1 MGNDGTLN
9 FDTKI
14 DSSGFQKG
22 LNGIGSVAK
31 AGIGLTT
38 KVLKG
43 ATAGLTALG
52 GAAIKVGSDFEA
64 GMSQVQAISGASG
77 EDLEKLKNKA
87 KEMGATTKF
96 SATESA
102 EALNYMAMAG
112 WKTEDML
119 GGLEGVMNLAAA
131 SGEDLATA
139 SDIVTD
145 AMTALGM
152 QASEAGHFSDVLAAA
167 ASNANTSVGGMGETF
182 KYAGAMAGTLGY
194 SVEDVALATGLMAN
208 AGIKGTMAGTSLNSI
223 MTRLS
228 TNTNGARDA
237 IEELGVSFFNSDGS
251 ARSLT
256 DVMLELREAT
266 ADMTTEQK
274 ANFAN
279 TVAGMEAQKGLS
291 AILNATEDDYNKLSV
306 AIQNADGCA
315 LEMAKTMQ
323 DNLQGQI
330 TILQSGLEGLG
341 ISIYETF
348 QDTAKDV
355 VKEAQGMIQQLQDA
369 FNEGGLD
376 GIVSAVGNVL
386 AQIIERIAGAAPELV
401 NMAVGLVGSLC
412 EGLKSAPG
420 IGDTATSL
428 ITTLITG
435 FLSCI
440 DDLWSTAIVLIGKMA
455 EGMAAGAPQVVQAI
469 STTITDILE
478 CLVDWGP
485 DLLQAGVDI
494 LMALVDGIVSALPT
508 LIYQISMLL
517 LEVCE
522 ALRTNLPAITQAA
535 IDIAMALI
543 NGLAESA
550 PLLLEAAVQ
559 LLMTIIEAIPVVIE
573 QLLAVLPE
581 LITTICGFLTENIP
595 LIVDAAIQLLMG
607 IIEAIPTIIQAIVDN
622 LPLIITSL
630 VDGLTGAL
638 PQIVQA
644 AITLLMGIIQAIP
657 DIIVAIAENLPQIIT
672 AIASG
677 LAQAIPQIF
686 TAAKDLLWQLIL
698 AVPDIVVGIGQ
709 AIPDIIAGIVNGLI
723 GGIGAVK
730 DAALELGSGIL
741 NGIKSF
747 FGINSPSTVM
757 AEQGDYLVQGLIN
770 GLAEMP
776 DQMMQTLDAALNNLT
791 AWGQQ
796 MLSGIQNTVQNM
808 VNSAEQVISQLP
820 GKIWTHLVNVV
831 TKVTAWGQQMLT
843 TAQTAI
849 QNMISSVIQLISELP
864 GKIWTHLVNVVTKVT
879 TWGQQMLTAATTA
892 IQNMISSIISLISEL
907 PGKVWTHLVN
917 VVTKVTTWGQQM
929 LSAATTA
936 IQNMVSAIISKLAE
950 LPGKVTSKLAEV
962 TAGMVQWGSDIVS
975 KMTDVGKNIVSGI
988 WNGISSGWDWLKG
1001 KVADLANSL
1010 LDSAKS
1016 ALGINSPSRKF
1027 RDQVGKWIL
1036 PGVSKGIENTM
1047 PKALKR

>member
-237 IEELGVSFFNSDGS
+237 IEELGVAFFNEDGS

-256 DVMLELREAT
+256 DVMGELREAT

-291 AILNATEDDYNKLSV
+291 AILNATEDDYNKLSA

-315 LEMAKTMQ
+315 LEMAETMQ
-323 DNLQGQI
+323 DNLQGQL

-341 ISIYETF
+341 ISLYETF
-348 QDTAKDV
+348 QGTAKDV
-355 VKEAQGMIQQLQDA
+355 VKEAQGMVQQLQDA
-369 FNEGGLD
+369 FNAGGLD
-376 GIVSAVGNVL
+376 GLVSAVGDVL
-386 AQIIERIAGAAPELV
+386 AQIIERLAGAAPELV
-401 NMAVGLVGSLC
+401 NMAVSLVGSLC

-420 IGDTATSL
+420 IGDSAASL
-428 ITTLITG
+428 ITSLVTG
-435 FLSCI
+435 LASCV
-440 DDLWSTAIVLIGKMA
+440 DDIWTTAIVLVGKMA
-455 EGMAAGAPQVVQAI
+455 EGVAAGAPQMVQAI
-469 STTITDILE
+469 SATITDIHE
-478 CLVDWGP
+478 CVAEWMP
-485 DLLQAGVDI
+485 DFLQAGADI
-494 LMALVDGIVSALPT
+494 LLALVDGIADALPT
-508 LIYQISMLL
+508 LAY
-517 LEVCE
+517 
-522 ALRTNLPAITQAA
+522 QAA
-535 IDIAMALI
+535 VIIEEMAMALVDNI
-543 NGLAESA
+543 PALMDAALQLVEGLVQGIVDAM
-550 PLLLEAAVQ
+550 PVLLEGSIQAFMAI
-559 LLMTIIEAIPVVIE
+559 LEALPVVIE
-573 QLLAVLPE
+573 QLLQALPD
-581 LITTICGFLTENIP
+581 LITAIIDFLVENTSM
-595 LIVDAAIQLLMG
+595 IVDGSVQMLMG
-607 IIEAIPTIIQAIVDN
+607 IIEAIPAIAVAIVENLPAIINAIVMGLAGAVPRVREASEALLTSIATTLKDIPPKIGQILTEAIGRIIQWGADIQMEAQEAASGFVNNILTFLSGLPENIAHWLGYAIGVVIKWGAD
-622 LPLIITSL
+622 LAAWVMGEIPLIINS
-630 VDGLTGAL
+630 
-638 PQIVQA
+638 IV
-644 AITLLMGIIQAIP
+644 T
-657 DIIVAIAENLPQIIT
+657 
-672 AIASG
+672 
-677 LAQAIPQIF
+677 
-686 TAAKDLLWQLIL
+686 
-698 AVPDIVVGIGQ
+698 
-709 AIPDIIAGIVNGLI
+709 
-723 GGIGAVK
+723 
-730 DAALELGSGIL
+730 
-741 NGIKSF
+741 F
-747 FGINSPSTVM
+747 F
-757 AEQGDYLVQGLIN
+757 
-770 GLAEMP
+770 
-776 DQMMQTLDAALNNLT
+776 
-791 AWGQQ
+791 
-796 MLSGIQNTVQNM
+796 
-808 VNSAEQVISQLP
+808 
-820 GKIWTHLVNVV
+820 
-831 TKVTAWGQQMLT
+831 
-843 TAQTAI
+843 
-849 QNMISSVIQLISELP
+849 SELP
-864 GKIWTHLVNVVTKVT
+864 GKIWEWLVNVITRMVAWK
-879 TWGQQMLTAATTA
+879 QQMLSTAKTA
-892 IQNMISSIISLISEL
+892 ISNVISSIIS
-907 PGKVWTHLVN
+907 
-917 VVTKVTTWGQQM
+917 Q
-929 LSAATTA
+929 
-936 IQNMVSAIISKLAE
+936 LAQ
-950 LPGKVTSKLAEV
+950 LPGKVTGELAKV
-962 TAGMVQWGSDIVS
+962 TAGMVQWGADIVS
-975 KMTDVGKNIVSGI
+975 RMTEVGKNIVSGI

-1010 LDSAKS
+1010 LDGAKE
-1016 ALGINSPSRKF
+1016 ALGINSPSTEF
-1027 RDQVGKWIL
+1027 RDEFGRWL
-1036 PGVSKGIENTM
+1036 MPGAVEGVKMSM
-1047 PKALKR
+1047 PKSLREMKAEAGKLVAAMRGTVDMAMNSFTLATANGAGLKAGAAGATFVQIDNSQKQENNYHEKVISPSEVAKNQREAFRNFQKGVK

>member
-1 MGNDGTLN
+1 MAQHDGVLN
-9 FDTKI
+9 FLTKI
-14 DSSGFQKG
+14 DSSGFKKG
-22 LNGIGSVAK
+22 LDGIGGIAK
-31 AGIGLTT
+31 AGIGMTT
-38 KVLKG
+38 KVLQG
-43 ATAGLTALG
+43 ATAGVTALG
-52 GAAIKVGSDFEA
+52 AAAVKVGSDFEA

-112 WKTEDML
+112 WETEDML
-119 GGLEGVMNLAAA
+119 DGLGGVMNLAAA

-152 QASEAGHFSDVLAAA
+152 QAGEAEHFSDVLAAA

-237 IEELGVSFFNSDGS
+237 IEELGVAFFNEDGS

-256 DVMLELREAT
+256 DVMGELREAT
-266 ADMTTEQK
+266 AGMTTEQK

-291 AILNATEDDYNKLSV
+291 AILNATEKDYNKLSA
-306 AIQNADGCA
+306 AIQNADDCA
-315 LEMAKTMQ
+315 LEMAETMQ
-323 DNLQGQI
+323 DNLQGQL

-341 ISIYETF
+341 ISLYETF
-348 QDTAKDV
+348 QGTAKDV
-355 VKEAQGMIQQLQDA
+355 VKEAQGMVQQLQDA
-369 FNEGGLD
+369 FNAGGLD
-376 GIVSAVGNVL
+376 GLVSAVGDVL
-386 AQIIERIAGAAPELV
+386 SQIIERLAGAAPELV
-401 NMAVGLVGSLC
+401 NMAVSLVGSLC

-420 IGDTATSL
+420 IGDSAASL
-428 ITTLITG
+428 ITSLVTG
-435 FLSCI
+435 LASCA
-440 DDLWSTAIVLIGKMA
+440 DDIWTTAIVLVGKMA
-455 EGMAAGAPQVVQAI
+455 EGVAAGTPQMVQAI
-469 STTITDILE
+469 SAMVMDIRE
-478 CLVDWGP
+478 CLADWGP
-485 DLLQAGVDI
+485 DLLQAGADI
-494 LMALVDGIVSALPT
+494 LLALVDGIASAIPT
-508 LIYQISMLL
+508 LITQDVMLL
-517 LEVCE
+517 TDFCNTLVQ
-522 ALRTNLPAITQAA
+522 NIPAIVDAGLQLVQG
-535 IDIAMALI
+535 LI
-543 NGLAESA
+543 QGLVDGV
-550 PLLLEAAVQ
+550 PLLLEGAIT
-559 LLMTIIEAIPVVIE
+559 LFMSILEALPVVID
-573 QLLAVLPE
+573 QLLGALPD
-581 LITTICGFLTENIP
+581 LITTICDFFAENIP

-607 IIEAIPTIIQAIVDN
+607 IIESIPTIIQAIVDN
-622 LPLIITSL
+622 LPLIITAL

-644 AITLLMGIIQAIP
+644 AITLLMGIIEAIP
-657 DIIVAIAENLPQIIT
+657 DIVVAIAENLPQIIT

-677 LAQAIPQIF
+677 LAQAMPQIF

-709 AIPDIIAGIVNGLI
+709 AIPDIISGIVNGLI
-723 GGIGAVK
+723 GGIGAVW
-730 DAALELGSGIL
+730 DAACELGSGIL
-741 NGIKSF
+741 DGIKSF

-776 DQMMQTLDAALNNLT
+776 DQMMATLDTALNNLI

-796 MLSGIQNTVQNM
+796 MFSGIQNTVQNM

-820 GKIWTHLVNVV
+820 GKIWTHLINVV
-831 TKVTAWGQQMLT
+831 TKVTA
-843 TAQTAI
+843 
-849 QNMISSVIQLISELP
+849 
-864 GKIWTHLVNVVTKVT
+864 
-879 TWGQQMLTAATTA
+879 
-892 IQNMISSIISLISEL
+892 
-907 PGKVWTHLVN
+907 
-917 VVTKVTTWGQQM
+917 WGQQM

-936 IQNMVSAIISKLAE
+936 IQNMVSSIISKLAE
-950 LPGKVTSKLAEV
+950 LPGKVVSKLAEV
-962 TAGMVQWGSDIVS
+962 TSAMVQWGSDIVS

-988 WNGISSGWDWLKG
+988 WNGISSGWDWLNG

-1010 LDSAKS
+1010 LDSAKN
-1016 ALGINSPSRKF
+1016 ALGINSPSTEF
-1027 RDQVGKWIL
+1027 RDEFGRWLMPGAVEGVKMSMPRSLREMKAEAGKLIAAMQGTVDAAMNNFTL
-1036 PGVSKGIENTM
+1036 AAAGGAGLKAATAGATFVEIDNSQSQENNYHVPVPTPSEVAKNQREAFRNFQKGVK
-1047 PKALKR
+1047 